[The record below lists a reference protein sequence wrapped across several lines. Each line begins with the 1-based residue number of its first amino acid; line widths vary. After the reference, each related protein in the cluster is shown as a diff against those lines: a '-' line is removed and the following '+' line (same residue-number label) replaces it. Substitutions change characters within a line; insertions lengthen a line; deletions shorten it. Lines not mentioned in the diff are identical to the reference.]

1 MHSNSRFQLFANP
14 LLVILLLFLLA
25 VVVRS
30 VPLQFEGSFDPDS
43 HFHARLSND
52 IARTHEIPKWDALSL
67 QGRVYS
73 YPPVLHVLT
82 GMLSLVSGQ
91 DSLIVLKFLG
101 ILIGALMVI
110 SVFLLA
116 FSLSKSVSLS
126 AWAGFFASLSI
137 MGIWRTSGFTR
148 PDGLALMLIPFLL
161 YLWMTQ
167 RSKLATF
174 LSIGMVLLHPLSA
187 VIYAATMGVYFL
199 VSLVERKRVSFWI
212 PVALVGM
219 LITFFLWV
227 FSIGLPLSNYASHVS
242 LEASELAKFWLLGL
256 VLFFPLSWAFNFV
269 GAWKAKLPTVLIVWV
284 ALTLAIGSLGM
295 RLAIYMIP
303 FLGILGAYGVTHLIQ
318 TFRAQKIFLPAL
330 GIFVIILGMAT
341 VFLSMNGVGPYYTSA
356 ERVTIDHLAVHAV
369 PGSSAM
375 TIWDQGH
382 VLAYYTNL
390 PQVVDGYFE
399 FAHELDERVR
409 ISKQFLQSAHCEDFV
424 DSMDE
429 FNARYYYISRGELHS
444 EYLKYG
450 FLEVESCPPLRILFS
465 SDDARIY
472 ERVPGVLFS
481 KTN

>member
-1 MHSNSRFQLFANP
+1 
-14 LLVILLLFLLA
+14 
-25 VVVRS
+25 
-30 VPLQFEGSFDPDS
+30 
-43 HFHARLSND
+43 
-52 IARTHEIPKWDALSL
+52 
-67 QGRVYS
+67 
-73 YPPVLHVLT
+73 
-82 GMLSLVSGQ
+82 
-91 DSLIVLKFLG
+91 LKFLG
-101 ILIGALMVI
+101 IVIGALMVV

-137 MGIWRTSGFTR
+137 MGIWRTTGFIR

-161 YLWMTQ
+161 YLWMTS
-167 RSKLATF
+167 RSKLAAV

-187 VIYAATMGVYFL
+187 FVYAVLLGVYFL
-199 VSLVERKRVSFWI
+199 VSLFEKKRVSFLI
-212 PVALVGM
+212 PAALVGM
-219 LITFFLWV
+219 LLTFFLWV

-256 VLFFPLSWAFNFV
+256 ILFFPLSWAFNFV
-269 GAWKAKLPTVLIVWV
+269 GAWKAKLPMVLVVWV
-284 ALTLAIGSLGM
+284 ALTLFIASLGM

-318 TFRAQKIFLPAL
+318 LFRSQKIFLPAL
-330 GIFVIILGMAT
+330 GIFVIVLGFAT
-341 VFLSMNGVGPYYTSA
+341 VFLSMDGVNPYYTPA
-356 ERVTIDHLAVHAV
+356 ERVTIDHLGRNAV
-369 PGSSAM
+369 PSSSVL

-409 ISKQFLQSAHCEDFV
+409 VSKQFLQSTHCADFV

-429 FNARYYYISRGELHS
+429 FDARYYYISHGELHA

-450 FLEVESCPPLRILFS
+450 FLGVEPCPPLRILFS
-465 SDDARIY
+465 SDDARVY
-472 ERVPGVLFS
+472 ERAPGVSFL

>member
-1 MHSNSRFQLFANP
+1 MNTHSRFQLFAHP
-14 LLVILLLFLLA
+14 ILVILLLFLLA

-30 VPLQFEGSFDPDS
+30 IPLQFDGSFDPDS

-52 IARTHEIPKWDALSL
+52 IARTHEIPTWDSLSL

-82 GMLSLVSGQ
+82 GILSLVTGQ

-116 FSLSKSVSLS
+116 FSLSRSVSLAS
-126 AWAGFFASLSI
+126 WAGFFASLSI

-161 YLWMTQ
+161 YLWITQ
-167 RSKLATF
+167 RSKLATV

-187 VIYAATMGVYFL
+187 VVYAATLGVYFL

-212 PVALVGM
+212 PIALVGM

-242 LEASELAKFWLLGL
+242 LEASELTKFWLLGL
-256 VLFFPLSWAFNFV
+256 ILFFPLSWAFNFV

-284 ALTLAIGSLGM
+284 ALTLGIGSLGM

-303 FLGILGAYGVTHLIQ
+303 FLGILGAYGITHLIQ

-330 GIFVIILGMAT
+330 SVFVIILGLAT
-341 VFLSMNGVGPYYTSA
+341 VYLSMNGVNPYYSPA
-356 ERVTIDHLAVHAV
+356 ERVTIDHLGQNAI
-369 PGSSAM
+369 PGSSVLA
-375 TIWDQGH
+375 IWDQGH
-382 VLAYYTNL
+382 VLAYYTGL

-409 ISKQFLQSAHCEDFV
+409 VSKQFLQSTSCEDFV

-429 FNARYYYISRGELHS
+429 FNARYYYISHGELHA
-444 EYLKYG
+444 EYTKYG
-450 FLEVESCPPLRILFS
+450 FLGLESCPPMRILFS

-472 ERVPGVLFS
+472 ERVPGVSFS
-481 KTN
+481 KSN